1 MTSHLAEQFEKTN
14 LDELMKE
21 ANDAGKEKEAKGKQK
36 SVQEA
41 LEAGSR
47 PPPGRTDQGFY
58 DKVCAAQEKGGAAAP
73 FDQMEAA
80 RKRVYTRAQLERA
93 KRELKRCQNMGRL
106 LEHIE
111 IMMNDPIAEQREQFL
126 VELDRAM
133 KAAPGL
139 AAYLVQLGG
148 RRRRRS
154 RRRRSRRR
162 RRRRRSRR
170 RSRRRRRRSRR
181 RRRR

>member
-14 LDELMKE
+14 LDELMTE
-21 ANDAGKEKEAKGKQK
+21 AADAGKEKESQHKQKK

-93 KRELKRCQNMGRL
+93 ERELRRCKNMGRL
-106 LEHIE
+106 LKHID
-111 IMMNDPIAEQREQFL
+111 IMMKDPNAVQREQFL

-154 RRRRSRRR
+154 RRRRSH
-162 RRRRRSRR
+162 RRRRSRR